1 METKR
6 KDPDIT
12 KVIPSGSLKE
22 LRTSDL
28 IPGRNNP
35 RQLFDPERL
44 KPLKDDIREHGV
56 LVPLM
61 VYQMKGQTRYS
72 ILDGERRFRCCV
84 ELEGEGRQ
92 MSIPANVVDPPD
104 KVAALL
110 YMFSVHNLRE
120 AWELMPTALGLKII
134 ADKLGKTDSKVLN
147 QLTSLSEPQIERC
160 KILWDFP
167 EKFQKLSLDPDPK
180 TRVPSNFWIE
190 MHPVLGLCEK
200 ELTDLV
206 KKLGKD
212 GVIEKLVEKYRAKK
226 IKSVIHFRR
235 IMEAYVVTEGKM
247 KKSVI
252 DRLRE
257 YILDVDLETRQAF
270 DRFILDPRRV
280 QGAISACQDFV
291 REIKRLKIDYTLD
304 REELRKAFQEVKEFA
319 EQMLAK
325 FEGSDDPTIAR

>member
-1 METKR
+1 
-6 KDPDIT
+6 
-12 KVIPSGSLKE
+12 
-22 LRTSDL
+22 
-28 IPGRNNP
+28 
-35 RQLFDPERL
+35 
-44 KPLKDDIREHGV
+44 
-56 LVPLM
+56 
-61 VYQMKGQTRYS
+61 
-72 ILDGERRFRCCV
+72 
-84 ELEGEGRQ
+84 
-92 MSIPANVVDPPD
+92 
-104 KVAALL
+104 
-110 YMFSVHNLRE
+110 VHNLRE